1 MEKCYRK
8 IEMVA
13 VADMFFFL
21 HKVDRWPA
29 RMCINKDEVMPVFVF
44 SVIYMNAMLRV
55 TRSAINRE

>member
-1 MEKCYRK
+1 
-8 IEMVA
+8 MVA
-13 VADMFFFL
+13 VADVFFL